1 MPWRRDQALVFVL
14 WLFGVP
20 ALAGGLTFDAIPF
33 VSAAA
38 WSLFIATIVDTVNVI
53 PILRYA
59 FWAPSPARL

>member
-53 PILRYA
+53 PILR
-59 FWAPSPARL
+59 